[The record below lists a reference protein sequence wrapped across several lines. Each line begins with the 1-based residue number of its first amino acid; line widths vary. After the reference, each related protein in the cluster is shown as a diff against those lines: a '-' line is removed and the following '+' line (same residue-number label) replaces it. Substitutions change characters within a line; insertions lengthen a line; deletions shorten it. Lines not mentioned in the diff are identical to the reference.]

1 MSRFPSDQKPSTRA
15 AQALGWVDPAT
26 GALVPPLHAA
36 VQYERTT
43 EGEPTAGRVYTR
55 DQNPTYEPAEA
66 LLASLEGGRAA
77 LLFSSGMAAATTVF
91 ETLDVGDHV
100 VAPEQM
106 YWMLRRWLQD
116 QAARERIALDLVP
129 NGDMAA
135 LRAALR
141 PGATKMVWAETPA
154 NPGGAITDLAAAAA
168 AAHEAGAR
176 LVVDNT
182 LPTPVLCRP
191 LEHGADLVMHSA
203 TKQLNGHS
211 DVLAGAL
218 VTGRE
223 NDLWKRCRRERAF
236 RGAVL
241 GPFEGWL
248 LLRGMRT
255 LCLRVAVSA
264 RNAQRIAEACDGHPA
279 VVTLLYPGLPA
290 HPGHEV
296 AARQMDGGFGAVVSL
311 RMKGGAEAALR
322 MVRELRLFHN
332 ATSLGGVESLAEP
345 RGLEEGDGSPVPD
358 DLVRLS
364 VGIEDAGDLIA
375 DVRRA
380 LDAVVPQ
387 GRDRT
392 ANS

>member
-1 MSRFPSDQKPSTRA
+1 MSRFPPDQEPSTRA
-15 AQALGWVDPAT
+15 AQALGWTDAGT
-26 GALVPPLHAA
+26 GALVPPIHPA
-36 VQYERTT
+36 VQYERTAAGT
-43 EGEPTAGRVYTR
+43 PTAGRVYTR
-55 DQNPTYEPAEA
+55 DQNPTYEQAEA

-77 LLFSSGMAAATTVF
+77 MLFSSGMAAATTVF
-91 ETLDVGDHV
+91 ETLSIGDHV
-100 VAPEQM
+100 VAPQQM

-116 QAARERIALDLVP
+116 KAEQKRITLDLVP

-141 PGATKMVWAETPA
+141 PGATKIVWAETPA
-154 NPGGAITDLAAAAA
+154 NPGGAVTDLAAAAA
-168 AAHEAGAR
+168 AAHGAGAG

-191 LEHGADLVMHSA
+191 LEHGADLIMHSA

-218 VTGRE
+218 VTARE
-223 NDLWKRCRRERAF
+223 DDLWTRCRRERAF

-241 GPFEGWL
+241 GPFESWL

-255 LCLRVAVSA
+255 ICLRVAASA
-264 RNAQRIAEACDGHPA
+264 RNALRIAEALDGHPA
-279 VVTLLYPGLPA
+279 VSTVLYPGLPG
-290 HPGHEV
+290 HPGHDI

-311 RMKGGAEAALR
+311 RLKGGPAAAR
-322 MVRELRLFHN
+322 QVVGALRLFHD

-345 RGLEEGDGSPVPD
+345 RGLVEGPGSPVPD

-364 VGIEDAGDLIA
+364 IGIEAAGDLVA
-375 DVRRA
+375 DLEQA
-380 LDAVVPQ
+380 LDAVTPP
-387 GRDRT
+387 GGDST

>member
-1 MSRFPSDQKPSTRA
+1 MSRFPAGQKPSTRA
-15 AQALGWVDPAT
+15 AQALGWIDPET
-26 GALVPPLHAA
+26 GALVPPVHPA
-36 VQYERTT
+36 VQYERTA
-43 EGEPTAGRVYTR
+43 EGEPTGGRLYTR
-55 DQNPTYEPAEA
+55 DQNPTCEPAEA
-66 LLASLEGGRAA
+66 LLASLERGRAA
-77 LLFSSGMAAATTVF
+77 MLFSSGMAAATTVF
-91 ETLDVGDHV
+91 DTLDVGDHV
-100 VAPEQM
+100 AAPEQM

-116 QAARERIALDLVP
+116 QAARERITLDLVP

-141 PGATKMVWAETPA
+141 PGATKIVWAETPA
-154 NPGGAITDLAAAAA
+154 NPGGAVTDLAAAAA

-218 VTGRE
+218 VTARE
-223 NDLWKRCRRERAF
+223 DDLWKHCRRERAF

-241 GPFEGWL
+241 GPFESWL

-255 LCLRVAVSA
+255 VCLRVAASA
-264 RNAQRIAEACDGHPA
+264 HNAQRIAEAFDGHPA
-279 VVTLLYPGLPA
+279 VSAVLYPGLPG

-296 AARQMDGGFGAVVSL
+296 AARQMNGGFGAVVSL
-311 RMKGGAEAALR
+311 RMNGGAEAAR
-322 MVRELRLFHN
+322 QVVRALRLFHN

-345 RGLEEGDGSPVPD
+345 RGLVEGPGSPVPD

-364 VGIEDAGDLIA
+364 VGIEDAGDLVA
-375 DVRRA
+375 DLEQA
-380 LDAVVPQ
+380 LDTAVPP
-387 GRDRT
+387 
-392 ANS
+392 

>member
-1 MSRFPSDQKPSTRA
+1 MSRFPPDQEPSTRA
-15 AQALGWVDPAT
+15 AQALGWTDAGT
-26 GALVPPLHAA
+26 GALVPPIHPA
-36 VQYERTT
+36 VQYERTAAGT
-43 EGEPTAGRVYTR
+43 PTAGRVYTR
-55 DQNPTYEPAEA
+55 DQNPTYEQAEA

-77 LLFSSGMAAATTVF
+77 MLFSSGMAAATTVF
-91 ETLDVGDHV
+91 ETLSIGDHV
-100 VAPEQM
+100 VAPQQM

-116 QAARERIALDLVP
+116 KAEQKRITLDLVP

-141 PGATKMVWAETPA
+141 PGATKIVWAETPA
-154 NPGGAITDLAAAAA
+154 NPGGAVTDLAAAAA
-168 AAHEAGAR
+168 AAHGAGAR

-191 LEHGADLVMHSA
+191 LEHGADLIMHSA

-218 VTGRE
+218 VTARE
-223 NDLWKRCRRERAF
+223 DDLWTRCRRERAF

-241 GPFEGWL
+241 GPFESWL

-255 LCLRVAVSA
+255 ICLRVAASA
-264 RNAQRIAEACDGHPA
+264 RNALRIAEALDGHPA
-279 VVTLLYPGLPA
+279 VSTVLYPGLPG
-290 HPGHEV
+290 HPGHDI

-311 RMKGGAEAALR
+311 RLKGGPAAAR
-322 MVRELRLFHN
+322 QVVGALRLFHD

-345 RGLEEGDGSPVPD
+345 RGLVEGPGSPVPD

-364 VGIEDAGDLIA
+364 VGIEAAGDLVA
-375 DVRRA
+375 DLEQA
-380 LDAVVPQ
+380 LDAVTPP
-387 GRDRT
+387 GGDST